1 MNFDEYRQLDG
12 LGLAKAVERGET
24 TAAELLALA
33 RARAAAVNPQINAI
47 VIDMAAEAKART
59 KLPLQGPFAGVPFL
73 IKDLIQDYAGVPTTY
88 GSRALRDNVPTQ
100 HAYMVERWL
109 KAGLVIFGKT
119 NTPELGLKGIT
130 EPLLWGPCRNPWQ
143 LDHTPGGSSGGS
155 AAAVA
160 AGIVPMA
167 GANDGGG
174 SIRIPAAM
182 CGLFGFRPGRGRVS
196 VGPAVG
202 EVWEG
207 ASSDGVVSVTV
218 RDAAAMLDV
227 MSGPESGDPY
237 RFAVGCDSFLQHTA
251 QPPRPLRIAYCHRSP
266 LGAEVHPEHRAAVE
280 RTAAQ
285 LVELGHHVE
294 AAEPEIDGQALA
306 RAYFHLYFGQ
316 VAASVA
322 EALAEGAR
330 EGDFELE
337 TRVLALLGRAIS
349 AGDYVLQHRLWNQFS
364 RALGRFYGNYDLY
377 LTPSLAQPPARL
389 GTHNMPQWQQL
400 AVKPLLAVNWGS
412 VLLKTGVVEQM
423 ANEQLS
429 RVPFTQLA
437 NLTGTPSMS
446 VPLHQADDGLP
457 IGVLFNGPVG
467 GEATMLQLAAQLES
481 AHPWSQRRPLP

>member
-1 MNFDEYRQLDG
+1 VDFDAYRQRDG
-12 LGLAKAVERGET
+12 LGLAQAVAAGET

-33 RARAAAVNPQINAI
+33 QARAAAVNPKINAI
-47 VIDMAAEAKART
+47 VVDMAAQAEAQAR
-59 KLPLQGPFAGVPFL
+59 LPQKGPFAGVPFL
-73 IKDLIQDYAGVPTTY
+73 IKDLIQDYAGVPTTW
-88 GSRALRDNVPTQ
+88 GSRAWVGNVPTE
-100 HAYMVERWL
+100 HAHMVARWL

-119 NTPELGLKGIT
+119 NTPELGLKGTT

-143 LDHTPGGSSGGS
+143 LEHSPGGSSGGS

-196 VGPAVG
+196 VGPAFA

-207 ASSDGVVSVTV
+207 ASADGVVSISV

-227 MSGPESGDPY
+227 MSGPETGDPY
-237 RFAVGCDSFLQHTA
+237 PFSAAPAPYQQQAA
-251 QPPRPLRIAYCHRSP
+251 QPPRPLRIAYCDRSP
-266 LGAEVHPEHRAAVE
+266 LGTPVHADYRAALQ
-280 RTAAQ
+280 RTAVQ

-322 EALAEGAR
+322 EAVAGGAS
-330 EGDFELE
+330 EQAFELE
-337 TRVLALLGRAIS
+337 TRVLAMLGRAIS
-349 AGDYVLQHRLWNQFS
+349 AGEYVAQHRLWNQFS
-364 RALGRFYGNYDLY
+364 RALGRFYAQYDLY
-377 LTPSLAQPPARL
+377 LTPSLAQPPARI
-389 GTHNMPQWQQL
+389 GSQEMPRWQQL
-400 AVKPLLAVNWGS
+400 TVQPLLAANLGGA
-412 VLLKTGVVEQM
+412 LLKTGIVDQM
-423 ANEQLS
+423 ANEQLA

-467 GEATMLQLAAQLES
+467 GEATLLQLATQLEA
-481 AHPWSQRRPLP
+481 AHPWAQRRPMP